1 MSRNQPWRRR
11 NKPLE
16 YHQASDF
23 EKLLWACGIPSRYWS
38 VALSSLRPVAVTYE
52 SNDGIERIS
61 ASTQAEYLKERV
73 SNPEL
78 LQSNRFVCI
87 SSCPSD
93 EHAMAAASLLART
106 AIQDGWEN
114 EDVVK
119 VRMIDIQDYESSRK
133 DDEEFFSISPEM
145 LLIHNLNE
153 DSSKERVSLARDLL
167 RSMEEIYRVV
177 VVASDSPLKFA
188 REFLRLEPQE
198 VYQFEG
204 KPRKVISR

>member
-16 YHQASDF
+16 YHQASDY
-23 EKLLWACGIPSRYWS
+23 EKLLWACGIPSRYWN
-38 VALSSLRPVAVTYE
+38 VALSSLRPVGFTYE
-52 SNDGIERIS
+52 SSNGIEHIS
-61 ASTQAEYLKERV
+61 ASTQTEYLKERI

-78 LQSNRFVCI
+78 LQSNRFVCVA
-87 SSCPSD
+87 SCPSD
-93 EHAMAAASLLART
+93 EHAMAAASLLACA
-106 AIQDGWEN
+106 AIKDGHEN
-114 EDVVK
+114 GDVVK
-119 VRMIDIQDYESSRK
+119 VRMLDIQDYEASLA
-133 DDEEFFSISPEM
+133 DDIEFFSTTPEM

-153 DSSKERVSLARDLL
+153 DSSKERIGAARDLL
-167 RSMEEIYRVV
+167 RSQEEIYRIA
-177 VVASDSPLKFA
+177 VVASDNPLKFA

>member
-16 YHQASDF
+16 YHQASEF
-23 EKLLWACGIPSRYWS
+23 EKLLWACGIPSRYWN
-38 VALSSLRPVAVTYE
+38 VALSSLRPVAITYE
-52 SNDGIERIS
+52 SNGGIERIS

-78 LQSNRFVCI
+78 LQGNRFVCV

-93 EHAMAAASLLART
+93 EHAMAAASLLARA
-106 AIQDGWEN
+106 AIQDKFPGE
-114 EDVVK
+114 VVK
-119 VRMIDIQDYESSRK
+119 VRMIDIQDYEASRS
-133 DDEEFFSISPEM
+133 DDIEFFSSSPEM

-153 DSSKERVSLARDLL
+153 DSSKERISLARDLL
-167 RSMEEIYRVV
+167 RSMEEIYRVA

-204 KPRKVISR
+204 KPRKVMSR